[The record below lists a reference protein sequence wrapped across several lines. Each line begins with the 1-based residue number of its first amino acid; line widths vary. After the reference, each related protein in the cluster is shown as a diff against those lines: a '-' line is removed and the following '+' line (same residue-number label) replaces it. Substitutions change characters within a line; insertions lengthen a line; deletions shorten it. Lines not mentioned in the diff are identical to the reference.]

1 MSLLLPGILN
11 KKLPE
16 TIQDGELFG
25 KKLSKKKKKKQQ
37 LDLDQLNEIEIIKPL
52 KSQEKQNGVH
62 EKQNG

>member
-1 MSLLLPGILN
+1 MSLLLPETLN